1 MSTTCHCHPSPHQ
14 ACPLH
19 LSLQWFTYASHT
31 CSLRVWL
38 PAVFRP
44 LYLRPAYTHYEAENA
59 VGLLALLLPLP
70 QCWENRLYHQA
81 HLYFGKSTEPKAL
94 GMLGKYSTMSH
105 VPRAQ
110 SLANMGYRVRTCLT
124 IHKKVEVTPHE
135 DYARH
140 FRVHE

>member
-1 MSTTCHCHPSPHQ
+1 MVRICFSYMIR
-14 ACPLH
+14 A
-19 LSLQWFTYASHT
+19 
-31 CSLRVWL
+31 WL

-44 LYLRPAYTHYEAENA
+44 LYLRLAYTHYEAENA

-110 SLANMGYRVRTCLT
+110 YGLQSETL
-124 IHKKVEVTPHE
+124 PHNTQKG
-135 DYARH
+135 
-140 FRVHE
+140 